1 MQNGSGCPFFGSAK
15 GCRNKCNLSH
25 DRPNDTPE
33 CRDYKRGS
41 CKYDKSCKYR
51 HEIFKLVEKKWVSV
65 GSIASFPLEGGNKQR
80 KQTHNSKM
88 RQSRRNHNK
97 KKAAAKQTIL
107 LQSVP
112 IKSKIKNHSNSKPLS
127 YAERARLSSVKK
139 IIPTST
145 PQQPPQQEP
154 IPILE
159 EEPDVEQPV
168 ENSPREE
175 PILEPETI
183 PETEKKFIALEERGR
198 GEDDNLPTEIAAEEV
213 TEMISSIELPSE
225 LPSITE
231 NKIEQKKPTSQPP
244 PGLPHPLD
252 RNPAPPVAEPVT
264 VQHFEQNN
272 FKFQQQAQPHTIS
285 QGRVQHFESHM
296 HIQPPPPQQ
305 QQQQQ
310 LHHAHIHPPPPS
322 HFHPNHQPNHQPPQQ
337 QRRPRPPPV
346 QRFQQQPH
354 PNQVQQNQPPNV
366 YHNQFPTQHTYYHPI
381 QYAPNPQFHS
391 PHHHQFQHVPVM
403 MNTHFVPALPV
414 VHNPAHGQIIQNPTS
429 YMLPQYPN
437 NFQHPP
443 PEHSVVYPLHAPQ
456 QFPPHGYENANN

>member
-1 MQNGSGCPFFGSAK
+1 
-15 GCRNKCNLSH
+15 
-25 DRPNDTPE
+25 
-33 CRDYKRGS
+33 
-41 CKYDKSCKYR
+41 
-51 HEIFKLVEKKWVSV
+51 V

-183 PETEKKFIALEERGR
+183 PETEKKIIALEERGR

-231 NKIEQKKPTSQPP
+231 NKIEQKKTTSQPP

-391 PHHHQFQHVPVM
+391 PHHHHQFQHVPVM